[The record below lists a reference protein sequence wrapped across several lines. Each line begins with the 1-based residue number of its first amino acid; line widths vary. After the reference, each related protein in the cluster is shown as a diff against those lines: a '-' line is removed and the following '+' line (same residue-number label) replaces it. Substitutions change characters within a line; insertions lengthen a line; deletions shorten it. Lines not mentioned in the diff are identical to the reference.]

1 MSLFLVGLARQVQP
15 FTAEYLGFMGSQS
28 SHSGERRF
36 EQNRP
41 TLKLAATFTRNVL
54 GGGALIQKSPPS
66 VALAGLGKLGGHP
79 EDVLPFK
86 AGL

>member
-15 FTAEYLGFMGSQS
+15 FAAEYLGLMDSQS
-28 SHSGERRF
+28 SHSSERRF

-54 GGGALIQKSPPS
+54 GGALIQKSPPS